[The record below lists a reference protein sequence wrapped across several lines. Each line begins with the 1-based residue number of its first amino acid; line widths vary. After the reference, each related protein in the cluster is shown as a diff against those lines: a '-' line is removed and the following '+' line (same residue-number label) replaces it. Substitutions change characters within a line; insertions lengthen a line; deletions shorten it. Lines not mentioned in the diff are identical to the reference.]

1 MTNRAGKTPLNSA
14 IVLDIFEPAAPVMSI
29 VETLGCD
36 CIGEPE
42 IRTTMTINRSAMEFE
57 VFSDPPRRFRVS
69 LKQLTENAAREIRAM
84 LQAEQS

>member
-1 MTNRAGKTPLNSA
+1 MTGSCPQTPLHSS

-29 VETLGCD
+29 VETLGYD
-36 CIGEPE
+36 RIGEPE

-69 LKQLTENAAREIRAM
+69 LRQLTENAISEIRAM
-84 LQAEQS
+84 LQAEKS